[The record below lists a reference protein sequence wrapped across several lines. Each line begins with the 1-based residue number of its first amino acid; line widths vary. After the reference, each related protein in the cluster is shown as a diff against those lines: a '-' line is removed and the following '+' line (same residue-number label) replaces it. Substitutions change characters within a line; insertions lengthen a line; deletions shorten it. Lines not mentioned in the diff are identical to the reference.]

1 MASESL
7 ASLACHCSSHAC
19 PAVGISF
26 HLGLQIG
33 IYLYQRHFRLEM
45 PVSNFF
51 TKISNWVSRKTGQ
64 PMAFILACIIIL
76 VWIITGPLFHFSD
89 TWQLVIN
96 TATTIVT
103 FLMVFLI
110 QSTQNR
116 DTTALQLKLDE
127 LIYVTKR
134 AHNAMLDIEELSD
147 DELDLIRKNYKTIAS
162 HARKKVKIE
171 KLYSQRAKRAIGK
184 NLLGKIK

>member
-1 MASESL
+1 
-7 ASLACHCSSHAC
+7 
-19 PAVGISF
+19 
-26 HLGLQIG
+26 
-33 IYLYQRHFRLEM
+33 M

-51 TKISNWVSRKTGQ
+51 TRISNWVSRKTGH
-64 PMAFILACIIIL
+64 PLAFVLAFLIIL
-76 VWIITGPLFHFSD
+76 TWLITGPIFHFSD

-127 LIYVTKR
+127 LIYVTKK

-147 DELDLIRKNYKTIAS
+147 KELESIRKNYKTIAA
-162 HARKKVKIE
+162 HAKSRLKIE
-171 KLYSQRAKRAIGK
+171 NVYSQRAKRAIK
-184 NLLGKIK
+184 KH